1 MFSTQLTGRLVRDPE
16 LRSVPSG
23 ATVCE
28 LRLAVENMGRD
39 GTAGYIDV
47 ATWGPSG
54 EAAARVLRKGW
65 LVAVDGRLRYEEW
78 DTDHGKRSAIRVVGR
93 VEFLAAPRNGDTP
106 AEHDVPIDV
115 ADFEPAP
122 PADDDI
128 PF

>member
-47 ATWGPSG
+47 ASWGPSG

-78 DTDHGKRSAIRVVGR
+78 ETDHGKRSAIRVVGR
-93 VEFLAAPRNGDTP
+93 VEFLAAPRNGESPT
-106 AEHDVPIDV
+106 EV
-115 ADFEPAP
+115 ADLEPAG
-122 PADDDI
+122 DDDI

>member
-1 MFSTQLTGRLVRDPE
+1 MNSTQLTGRLVRDPQ
-16 LRSVPSG
+16 SHTVPSG

-39 GTAGYIDV
+39 GAAGYIDV
-47 ATWGPSG
+47 ATWGRSG

-78 DTDHGKRSAIRVVGR
+78 ETDHGKRSAIRVVGR
-93 VEFLAAPRNGDTP
+93 VEFLAAPRNGDTT
-106 AEHDVPIDV
+106 AEA

>member
-1 MFSTQLTGRLVRDPE
+1 MNSTQLTGRLVRDPQ
-16 LRSVPSG
+16 SHTVPSG

-39 GTAGYIDV
+39 GAAGYIDV
-47 ATWGPSG
+47 ATWGRSG

-78 DTDHGKRSAIRVVGR
+78 ETDHGKRSAIRVVGR
-93 VEFLAAPRNGDTP
+93 VEFLAAPRNGD
-106 AEHDVPIDV
+106 AERGVPVDL

>member
-1 MFSTQLTGRLVRDPE
+1 MNSTQLTGRLVRDPQ
-16 LRSVPSG
+16 SHTVPSG

-39 GTAGYIDV
+39 GAAGYIDV
-47 ATWGPSG
+47 ATWGRSG

-78 DTDHGKRSAIRVVGR
+78 ETDHGKRSAIRVVGR
-93 VEFLAAPRNGDTP
+93 VEFLTAPRNGDTT
-106 AEHDVPIDV
+106 AEV
-115 ADFEPAP
+115 ADLEPAP
-122 PADDDI
+122 PADDEI

>member
-39 GTAGYIDV
+39 GAAGYIDV
-47 ATWGPSG
+47 ATWGASG

-78 DTDHGKRSAIRVVGR
+78 ETESGKRSAIRVVGR
-93 VEFLAAPRNGDTP
+93 VEFLAAPRNGDTT
-106 AEHDVPIDV
+106 AEA

-122 PADDDI
+122 PADDDDI

>member
-1 MFSTQLTGRLVRDPE
+1 MFSAQLTGRLVRDPE

-39 GTAGYIDV
+39 GAAGYIDV
-47 ATWGPSG
+47 ATWGPGG

-78 DTDHGKRSAIRVVGR
+78 ETEHGKRAAIRVVGR
-93 VEFLAAPRNGDTP
+93 VEFLAAPRNGESP
-106 AEHDVPIDV
+106 AAV
-115 ADFEPAP
+115 AEFEPAP
-122 PADDDI
+122 PDDDI

>member
-1 MFSTQLTGRLVRDPE
+1 LYTAQLTGRLVRDPD
-16 LRSVPSG
+16 LRTVPSG

-39 GTAGYIDV
+39 GAAGYIDV
-47 ATWGPSG
+47 ATWGASG

-78 DTDHGKRSAIRVVGR
+78 ETDHGKRSAIRVVGR
-93 VEFLAAPRNGDTP
+93 VEFLAAPRNGNNP
-106 AEHDVPIDV
+106 EV

>member
-1 MFSTQLTGRLVRDPE
+1 MHSTQLTGRLVRDPE
-16 LRSVPSG
+16 LRSLPSG

-39 GTAGYIDV
+39 GAAGYIDV
-47 ATWGPSG
+47 ATWGRSG

-78 DTDHGKRSAIRVVGR
+78 ETDHGKRSAIRVVGR

-106 AEHDVPIDV
+106 PEV

>member
-1 MFSTQLTGRLVRDPE
+1 MFSAQLTGRLVRDPE
-16 LRSVPSG
+16 LRTVPSG

-47 ATWGPSG
+47 ATWGASG
-54 EAAARVLRKGW
+54 EAAARILRKGW

-93 VEFLAAPRNGDTP
+93 VEFLAAPRNGNNP
-106 AEHDVPIDV
+106 EV

-122 PADDDI
+122 PTDDDI

>member
-39 GTAGYIDV
+39 GAAGYIDV

-54 EAAARVLRKGW
+54 GAAARVGPLLGLLSPGAK
-65 LVAVDGRLRYEEW
+65 
-78 DTDHGKRSAIRVVGR
+78 
-93 VEFLAAPRNGDTP
+93 
-106 AEHDVPIDV
+106 
-115 ADFEPAP
+115 
-122 PADDDI
+122 
-128 PF
+128 